1 VHEVKEGRAQPLPG
15 WSWVRLVIEGEE
27 VQSGDGEWG
36 RQTLAVY
43 VVPDRASWTSA
54 DERVTAEFAVH
65 EGRVVCVEV
74 RHRGTRE
81 APVSS
86 GAIRDVRLED
96 AGRWALLQDA
106 KEELQG
112 RPSTPEE
119 IEARDESAAFFH
131 VEHRALQGERQVRE
145 AGRAL
150 DQRVKGTRGR
160 PPVPRAELERVAEV
174 YRTSESR
181 PVQAVE
187 RVLDLSPSQATR
199 RVQMARKAG
208 LIPPATRQRSARKAK
223 G

>member
-1 VHEVKEGRAQPLPG
+1 MHEVERGRAQPLSG
-15 WSWVRLVIEGEE
+15 WSWVRLVIEGDEFK
-27 VQSGDGEWG
+27 SGPDEWD
-36 RQTLAVY
+36 RAIEAVY

-86 GAIRDVRLED
+86 GAIRDVKLED

-112 RPSTPEE
+112 RPSTPKE
-119 IEARDESAAFFH
+119 IEARNESAAFFH
-131 VEHRALQGERQVRE
+131 VEYRPLQGERQVRE

-150 DQRVKGTRGR
+150 DRQVKGTRGR
-160 PPVPRAELERVAEV
+160 PPVPRAELERVAEI

-181 PVQAVE
+181 PVKAVKD
-187 RVLDLSPSQATR
+187 VLGLSASQATR

-208 LIPPATRQRSARKAK
+208 LIPPATRQRNAQKAK